1 MPRGES
7 PAHDRNW
14 ELGVITL
21 GIKST
26 GASGFAPRFVRN
38 ALRAAAI
45 STLALAAAAC
55 TTAGGTGVAVNANMA
70 VPAGNFDFVGW
81 DGYLGGGDSSQY
93 SALDQINR
101 SNVSQLEVAWTYETG
116 PGQPPIF
123 SPTIG
128 GGRMYV
134 QNGAGK
140 LVALDPA
147 TGRELWVSDLDGRV
161 GIRGVNYWES
171 ADGREGRLMV
181 LNNGILRA
189 VDAATGR
196 MIPSFGTNGGVD
208 LRDALPRDVAMPNA
222 PLMTNN
228 PGRIYKNT
236 IIVSLPAG
244 AYDYASAPA
253 NIHAYDV
260 ITGEL
265 KWAFNV
271 VPREG
276 EYGYD
281 TWPTG
286 EDRAK
291 YGGVHNW
298 SESTV
303 DTELGIVFI
312 PTGTPRYDFYG
323 GNRAGD
329 NLFGNSLLAL
339 DAETGERIWHFQ
351 TVHHDLWDF
360 DLPVAPKLMTI
371 TRNGQRIPIV
381 IQVVKHG
388 FIFAF
393 DRRTGEP
400 IWPIEE
406 RAVPASDV
414 PGERASPTQ
423 PFPTW
428 PQPYMRMEF
437 TEDDINPYLPQ
448 ADQDALRN
456 SLRNEWRNDGLFTPP
471 SLRGSI
477 SMPGHNG
484 GANWGNVAVDPV
496 RQRLYIVSRE
506 LPLLLKINPDNRAEA
521 LAAMPNAEEDNIP
534 YRWPVNFMLQS
545 NGMVAIKPPFSN
557 LTAYDMNTGNQIFQ
571 IPNGEILTL
580 EQQGITGVGAQAP
593 RSGPIVTAGGLLFVN
608 TASDRAFRAR
618 DADTG
623 EILWEHRFDAA
634 TEGVPAVYMV
644 NGRQYI
650 TVPVGGVG
658 HFLGG
663 LGLPEPGPS
672 RYVTFA
678 LPQGRN

>member
-1 MPRGES
+1 M
-7 PAHDRNW
+7 
-14 ELGVITL
+14 ITL
-21 GIKST
+21 GLKNS
-26 GASGFAPRFVRN
+26 GAGGFAPRLVRN
-38 ALRAAAI
+38 ALRTAAI

-55 TTAGGTGVAVNANMA
+55 TTAGGTGVAVNADMA
-70 VPAGNFDFVGW
+70 VPAGNFDFVSW

-116 PGQPPIF
+116 PGAPPIF

-265 KWAFNV
+265 KWTFNT

-414 PGERASPTQ
+414 PGEHASPTQ

-521 LAAMPNAEEDNIP
+521 LAAMPNAGDDNIP

-580 EQQGITGVGAQAP
+580 EEQGITGVGAQAP

-623 EILWEHRFDAA
+623 AILWEHRFDAA
-634 TEGVPAVYMV
+634 TEGVPAVYAV